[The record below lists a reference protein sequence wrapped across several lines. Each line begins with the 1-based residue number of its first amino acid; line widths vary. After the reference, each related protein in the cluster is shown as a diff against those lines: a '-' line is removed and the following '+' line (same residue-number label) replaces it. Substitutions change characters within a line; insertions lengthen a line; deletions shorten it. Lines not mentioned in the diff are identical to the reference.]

1 MTIKTKTSRK
11 NKSSLKNIIPT
22 AAIVTPP
29 AGVAPPPAGVAP
41 PPGNP
46 FMPSPATAQS
56 TPLPKNAT
64 IFQRIANFLHNN
76 IMLVNSSQVFS
87 GIMIIMMNLGSK
99 YVTIELSKSSAEYL
113 KLSVTRQIM
122 IFVLAWMGS
131 RNIYVALGLT
141 AVLIVLTDH
150 LFNDESSLCIVP
162 HEYRVLKDVIDT
174 NKDGIVSKEE
184 LDNAMAILAKASKE
198 KQMQQQKDALMTFQ
212 NDVK

>member
-1 MTIKTKTSRK
+1 MTIKKKTSRK
-11 NKSSLKNIIPT
+11 NKSSNIPI
-22 AAIVTPP
+22 
-29 AGVAPPPAGVAP
+29 VAPAVAASNQPFNPYGPPVK
-41 PPGNP
+41 
-46 FMPSPATAQS
+46 PAS
-56 TPLPKNAT
+56 SDGEPKLKKNAN
-64 IFQRIANFLHNN
+64 IFQRITYFLHNN
-76 IMLVNSSQVFS
+76 ILAINSSQVFS

-113 KLSVTRQIM
+113 KLSVTRQLM

-131 RNIYVALGLT
+131 RNIYIALGLT
-141 AVLIVLTDH
+141 AALIILTDH

-198 KQMQQQKDALMTFQ
+198 KQMLQQKEALMNFQ
-212 NDVK
+212 TSMK

>member
-1 MTIKTKTSRK
+1 MTIKKKTSKK
-11 NKSSLKNIIPT
+11 NISLPNIIPT
-22 AAIVTPP
+22 AAAVTPP
-29 AGVAPPPAGVAP
+29 AGGVAP
-41 PPGNP
+41 PAGNP
-46 FMPSPATAQS
+46 FMPSASSVQS

-64 IFQRIANFLHNN
+64 IFQRAMNFLHNN

-141 AVLIVLTDH
+141 AVLIILTDH
-150 LFNDESSLCIVP
+150 LFNEESSFCIVP
-162 HEYRVLKDVIDT
+162 HEYRLLKDVIDT

-198 KQMQQQKDALMTFQ
+198 KQMQQQKDALMSFQ
-212 NDVK
+212 NSMK

>member
-1 MTIKTKTSRK
+1 MTIKTKKSRK
-11 NKSSLKNIIPT
+11 NKSSIKNIIPLAT
-22 AAIVTPP
+22 TVTPP
-29 AGVAPPPAGVAP
+29 AGGVAP

-46 FMPSPATAQS
+46 FMPNPAAATQP

-150 LFNDESSLCIVP
+150 LFNEESSFCIVP
-162 HEYRVLKDVIDT
+162 HEYRLLKDVIDT

-198 KQMQQQKDALMTFQ
+198 KQMQQQKDALMSFQ
-212 NDVK
+212 TSVK

>member
-1 MTIKTKTSRK
+1 MTIKTKNSRK
-11 NKSSLKNIIPT
+11 NKLNKSNKNIIP
-22 AAIVTPP
+22 IVAGTPP
-29 AGVAPPPAGVAP
+29 VPPLGGAP
-41 PPGNP
+41 PPGSPFNP
-46 FMPSPATAQS
+46 VAALA

-64 IFQRIANFLHNN
+64 FFQRITNFLHNN

-141 AVLIVLTDH
+141 AVLIILTDH
-150 LFNDESSLCIVP
+150 LFNEESTFCVVP
-162 HEYRVLKDVIDT
+162 HEYRLMKDIIDT

-184 LDNAMAILAKASKE
+184 LDNAMAILGKASKE
-198 KQMQQQKDALMTFQ
+198 KQMQQQKDALMSFQ
-212 NDVK
+212 TNVK

>member
-11 NKSSLKNIIPT
+11 NKSSLKNIVPPT
-22 AAIVTPP
+22 VTPP
-29 AGVAPPPAGVAP
+29 PGVAP

-46 FMPSPATAQS
+46 FMPTPAAVQS
-56 TPLPKNAT
+56 APLPKNAT
-64 IFQRIANFLHNN
+64 IFQRVANFLHNN

-141 AVLIVLTDH
+141 AVLIILTDH
-150 LFNDESSLCIVP
+150 LFNEESSFCIVP
-162 HEYRVLKDVIDT
+162 HEYRLLKDMIDT

-184 LDNAMAILAKASKE
+184 LDSAMAILAKASKE
-198 KQMQQQKDALMTFQ
+198 KQMQQQKDALMSFQ
-212 NDVK
+212 TSIK

>member
-11 NKSSLKNIIPT
+11 NKSSLKNIIP
-22 AAIVTPP
+22 AVVT
-29 AGVAPPPAGVAP
+29 PPAGVAP

-46 FMPSPATAQS
+46 FMPNPAASAQS

-64 IFQRIANFLHNN
+64 IFQKIANFLHNN

-150 LFNDESSLCIVP
+150 LFNEESSLCIVP
-162 HEYRVLKDVIDT
+162 HEYRLLKDVIDT

>member
-11 NKSSLKNIIPT
+11 NKSSIKNIIPP
-22 AAIVTPP
+22 AVTSPTGVPP
-29 AGVAPPPAGVAP
+29 VPVT
-41 PPGNP
+41 GNP
-46 FMPSPATAQS
+46 LMPNPASAAGS

-141 AVLIVLTDH
+141 AVLIILTDH
-150 LFNDESSLCIVP
+150 LFNEESSFCIVP
-162 HEYRVLKDVIDT
+162 HEYRLLKDVIDT

-198 KQMQQQKDALMTFQ
+198 KQMQQQKNALMTFQ
-212 NDVK
+212 NEVK

>member
-11 NKSSLKNIIPT
+11 NKSSIKNIIIPAVT
-22 AAIVTPP
+22 AP
-29 AGVAPPPAGVAP
+29 AGVPP

-46 FMPSPATAQS
+46 LMPTPAAAAQS
-56 TPLPKNAT
+56 THLPKNAT
-64 IFQRIANFLHNN
+64 IFQRVAKFLHDN

-113 KLSVTRQIM
+113 KMSVTRQIM

-141 AVLIVLTDH
+141 AVLIILTDH
-150 LFNDESSLCIVP
+150 LFNEESSFCIVP
-162 HEYRVLKDVIDT
+162 HEYRLLKDLIDT
-174 NKDGIVSKEE
+174 NHDGIVSKEE

-198 KQMQQQKDALMTFQ
+198 KQLQQQKNALMTFQ
-212 NDVK
+212 NEMK

>member
-87 GIMIIMMNLGSK
+87 GIMIIMMNL
-99 YVTIELSKSSAEYL
+99 
-113 KLSVTRQIM
+113 
-122 IFVLAWMGS
+122 
-131 RNIYVALGLT
+131 
-141 AVLIVLTDH
+141 
-150 LFNDESSLCIVP
+150 
-162 HEYRVLKDVIDT
+162 
-174 NKDGIVSKEE
+174 
-184 LDNAMAILAKASKE
+184 
-198 KQMQQQKDALMTFQ
+198 
-212 NDVK
+212 

>member
-11 NKSSLKNIIPT
+11 NKSSIKNIIP
-22 AAIVTPP
+22 AIIAP
-29 AGVAPPPAGVAP
+29 AGVSP

-46 FMPSPATAQS
+46 LMPNPAAAGAQS

-64 IFQRIANFLHNN
+64 IFQRVAKFLHDN

-150 LFNDESSLCIVP
+150 LFNEESSFCIVP
-162 HEYRVLKDVIDT
+162 HEYRLLKDMIDT

-184 LDNAMAILAKASKE
+184 LDNAMAILEKASKE
-198 KQMQQQKDALMTFQ
+198 KQLQQQKNALMTFQ
-212 NDVK
+212 NELK

>member
-11 NKSSLKNIIPT
+11 NKSSIKNIIPVAT
-22 AAIVTPP
+22 VTSPT
-29 AGVAPPPAGVAP
+29 GVTP

-46 FMPSPATAQS
+46 LMPNAPAAVHS

-76 IMLVNSSQVFS
+76 IMLINSSQVFS

-141 AVLIVLTDH
+141 AVLIILTDH
-150 LFNDESSLCIVP
+150 LFNEESSFCIVP
-162 HEYRVLKDVIDT
+162 HEYRLLKDLIDT
-174 NKDGIVSKEE
+174 NHDGIVSKEE

-198 KQMQQQKDALMTFQ
+198 KQLQQQKNALMTFQ
-212 NDVK
+212 NEMK

>member
-11 NKSSLKNIIPT
+11 NKSSIKNIVPT
-22 AAIVTPP
+22 TAIIT
-29 AGVAPPPAGVAP
+29 PPAGVAP

-46 FMPSPATAQS
+46 FMPNPATVTQS

-141 AVLIVLTDH
+141 AVLIILTDH
-150 LFNDESSLCIVP
+150 LFNEESSFCIVP
-162 HEYRVLKDVIDT
+162 HEYRLLKDMIDT

-198 KQMQQQKDALMTFQ
+198 KQMQQQKDALMNFQ
-212 NDVK
+212 TSMK

>member
-1 MTIKTKTSRK
+1 MTIKTKSTSKK
-11 NKSSLKNIIPT
+11 NKSLKNAIPT
-22 AAIVTPP
+22 ITPP
-29 AGVAPPPAGVAP
+29 PSIQSSTPPPA
-41 PPGNP
+41 PGNLFTP
-46 FMPSPATAQS
+46 NPSGATQS
-56 TPLPKNAT
+56 TPLPKNAN
-64 IFQRIANFLHNN
+64 IFQRIMHFIHSH
-76 IMLVNSSQVFS
+76 IMFVNGTQVFS

-141 AVLIVLTDH
+141 AVLIILTDH
-150 LFNDESSLCIVP
+150 LFNEESSFCIVP
-162 HEYRVLKDVIDT
+162 HEYRILKDVIDT

-198 KQMQQQKDALMTFQ
+198 KQMMQQKDALMTFQ
-212 NDVK
+212 NSMK